1 VVDEIVPG
9 DDARPDDPVLVVRAD
24 LFVER
29 ASQKP
34 ILIGRRGAVLRELG
48 TNARTEL
55 EALLGAR
62 VYLDLHVK
70 VAREWQRDPKQL
82 SRLGF

>member
-1 VVDEIVPG
+1 M
-9 DDARPDDPVLVVRAD
+9 
-24 LFVER
+24 FVER

-34 ILIGRRGAVLRELG
+34 ILIGRRGAVLREIG
-48 TNARTEL
+48 TNARVEL

>member
-1 VVDEIVPG
+1 VI
-9 DDARPDDPVLVVRAD
+9 RAN

-34 ILIGRRGAVLRELG
+34 IVLGKGGSVLRDIG
-48 TNARTEL
+48 TRARAEL
-55 EALLGAR
+55 EALFGTQ
-62 VYLDLHVK
+62 VYLDLRVK
-70 VAREWQRDPKQL
+70 VAREWQRDPRQL

>member
-1 VVDEIVPG
+1 
-9 DDARPDDPVLVVRAD
+9 VLVVRAD